1 MDAVRFEDFSYH
13 YPKTGKGLNRVM
25 LAIPAGSFTVL
36 TGANGSGKT
45 TLASIIQNLYPLKNG
60 KIMSTK
66 GTRGGMNAGYNTNR
80 MHQPAAQYPVFFS
93 YYLIYINLL
102 RKGEINYGIT
112 ESYNQQPTGTSHET
126 GRSIR

>member
-1 MDAVRFEDFSYH
+1 M
-13 YPKTGKGLNRVM
+13 
-25 LAIPAGSFTVL
+25 TVY
-36 TGANGSGKT
+36 
-45 TLASIIQNLYPLKNG
+45 IKNG

-126 GRSIR
+126 GRSIC

>member
-1 MDAVRFEDFSYH
+1 MMRQERKNISFYLQGFKWNYKKKLRVIQSIFQTALSAVI
-13 YPKTGKGLNRVM
+13 L
-25 LAIPAGSFTVL
+25 TVY
-36 TGANGSGKT
+36 
-45 TLASIIQNLYPLKNG
+45 IKNG